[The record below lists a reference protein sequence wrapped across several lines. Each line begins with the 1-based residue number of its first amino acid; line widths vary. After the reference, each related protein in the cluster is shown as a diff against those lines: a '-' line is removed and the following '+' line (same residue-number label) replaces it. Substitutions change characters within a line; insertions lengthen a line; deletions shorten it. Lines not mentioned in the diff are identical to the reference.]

1 MTDQHNINLNTKNP
15 ENLVSRRRFFY
26 QSGATLFTA
35 TLLASCGKLVE
46 DVVPETE
53 TPDPTTEVPP
63 AELDKTLAFFGDSLT
78 IGAGGTAPYGAAVA
92 AALQGRPVLSDGIVG
107 QGAASIAV
115 RQGGTPL
122 KISVEG
128 NKLDSIKP
136 LKVNKLSNMFLS
148 TPSRTE
154 EYSRTGTLLGVRC
167 TIRRLANTGGD
178 EQYTI
183 APATVSTIA
192 VPPDSEFILEDAAK
206 LKTATQIL
214 WYGTN
219 NVGEAGAEAEIIGA
233 LDSSIAYIT
242 APARYVVLGV
252 LIETGDNKGTANFTQ
267 AAAINDKLAA
277 KYGKAFVPMTP
288 PTDAE
293 LAAISYTPT
302 AEDRTDLANLN
313 FPRGLR
319 ANIATDAIHLN
330 DKGYQIIANRVIAK
344 LKELKY

>member
-1 MTDQHNINLNTKNP
+1 MPGGQTPPPDK
-15 ENLVSRRRFFY
+15 V
-26 QSGATLFTA
+26 
-35 TLLASCGKLVE
+35 
-46 DVVPETE
+46 
-53 TPDPTTEVPP
+53 PDPIPVPDR
-63 AELDKTLAFFGDSLT
+63 DKTLAFFGDSLT
-78 IGAGGTAPYGAAVA
+78 IGAGGTAPYGNAVA
-92 AALQGRPVLSDGIVG
+92 AALQGRPVFSDGIVG

-122 KISVEG
+122 KITVEG

-136 LKVNKLSNMFLS
+136 LKITKLSNMFLS

-167 TIRRLANTGGD
+167 TIRRMSNGAGV
-178 EQYTI
+178 ESYTI
-183 APATVSTIA
+183 TPATVSTIA

-252 LIETGDNKGTANFTQ
+252 LIEAGDNKGTANFTQ
-267 AAAINDKLAA
+267 AAAINEKLAA

-293 LAAISYTPT
+293 MTAISYTPT

-319 ANIATDAIHLN
+319 ANVATDKIHLS
-330 DKGYQIIANRVIAK
+330 DKGYQIVANRVIEK

>member
-1 MTDQHNINLNTKNP
+1 MTEDQKVNAHTNGSG
-15 ENLVSRRRFFY
+15 NLVSRRRFFL
-26 QSGATLFTA
+26 QTGATIFT
-35 TLLASCGKLVE
+35 TSILSSCSKVAD
-46 DVVPETE
+46 DVIPKTE
-53 TPDPTTEVPP
+53 TPEPDVVVIPDR
-63 AELDKTLAFFGDSLT
+63 DKTLAFFGDSLT
-78 IGAGGTAPYGAAVA
+78 IGAGGTAPYGNIVA
-92 AALQGRPVLSDGIVG
+92 AALQGRPVISDGIVG

-136 LKVNKLSNMFLS
+136 LKITKLSNMFLS
-148 TPSRTE
+148 TPSRKE
-154 EYSRTGTLLGVRC
+154 EYSRTGTIKGVRS
-167 TIRRLANTGGD
+167 TIRRNSSAGG
-178 EQYTI
+178 EMYTI
-183 APATVSTIA
+183 TPDTVSVIDIPA
-192 VPPDSEFILEDAAK
+192 DSVFLLEDAAT

-219 NVGEAGAEAEIIGA
+219 NIGEPGAEAEIMTA
-233 LDSSIAYIT
+233 LDNSIAYIT

-252 LIETGDNKGTANFTQ
+252 LIEADENKGTENYKQ
-267 AAAINDKLAA
+267 VIAINDKLAA
-277 KYGKAFVPMTP
+277 KYGDNFVKMTP

-319 ANIATDAIHLN
+319 ANITTDDIHLN
-330 DKGYQIIANRVIAK
+330 DKGYQIIADRVIEK
-344 LKELKY
+344 LKALKY